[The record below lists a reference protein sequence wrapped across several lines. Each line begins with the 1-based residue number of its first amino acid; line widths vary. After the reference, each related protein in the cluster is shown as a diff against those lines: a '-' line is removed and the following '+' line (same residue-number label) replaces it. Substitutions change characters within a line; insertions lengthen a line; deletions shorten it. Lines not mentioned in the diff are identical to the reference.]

1 LYTLSDEEEAQG
13 AQDADPA
20 FAAVEPTGS
29 PAFEAVEPTGGAA
42 AAKVILNEWK
52 CANELK
58 PINETIAF
66 PNTCLT
72 ESNGIIC
79 APFASTDHIAAT
91 DVSTSAWST
100 FICES
105 IPSTDHK
112 GGKNTTDVQTGVWS
126 TGAGSTGT
134 DSDEHFMTRFLCA
147 PARAAEKLGCPGVVA
162 TSDSTGKCLTRS
174 LSHPST
180 LSWTS
185 MFTQSLAVAEGG
197 GDGTEILINETN
209 ATNS

>member
-1 LYTLSDEEEAQG
+1 MISADTWLLPPKRSSYTLSGEEEAHG

-20 FAAVEPTGS
+20 FVAIEPTGS
-29 PAFEAVEPTGGAA
+29 PAFESVEPTGGAA
-42 AAKVILNEWK
+42 AAKVIFNAWK
-52 CANELK
+52 CTNELK

-79 APFASTDHIAAT
+79 PPFASTDHIAAT

-105 IPSTDHK
+105 VPSTDYK
-112 GGKNTTDVQTGVWS
+112 GGKNTTDVPTGVCS

-134 DSDEHFMTRFLCA
+134 DSDEHFMT
-147 PARAAEKLGCPGVVA
+147 
-162 TSDSTGKCLTRS
+162 
-174 LSHPST
+174 
-180 LSWTS
+180 
-185 MFTQSLAVAEGG
+185 
-197 GDGTEILINETN
+197 
-209 ATNS
+209 